1 MILLSAVIILSIV
14 AIVLSLY
21 TIWTLWD
28 ILEDSE
34 NWNTDQHS

>member
-21 TIWTLWD
+21 SIWTLWD